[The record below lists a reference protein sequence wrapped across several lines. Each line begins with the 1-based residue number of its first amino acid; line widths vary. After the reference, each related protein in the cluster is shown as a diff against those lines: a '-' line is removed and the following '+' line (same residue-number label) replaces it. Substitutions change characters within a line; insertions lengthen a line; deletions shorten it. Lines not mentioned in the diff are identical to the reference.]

1 MIELRNMYLHSL
13 LFYKMGTKSYKLLKG
28 PFTLSTHL
36 MTYVQ
41 DICHCNRFI
50 FMKPLRNA
58 RSAHPGPLLR
68 KIFLTLWLYL
78 YPFHFPSREEKVLFY
93 LNEFSVKQK
102 VFCNIFEKLNYFKKS
117 MEKDILWNEDGFENW
132 TNLIKLIL
140 FEKCYLSVFWK

>member
-1 MIELRNMYLHSL
+1 MIELRSMYINSL
-13 LFYKMGTKSYKLLKG
+13 LFSKWAQKSYKLLKG

-117 MEKDILWNEDGFENW
+117 MERISFEIKKDLRIEPIRSN
-132 TNLIKLIL
+132 
-140 FEKCYLSVFWK
+140 